1 MMTRE
6 ELKEAARALGKAS
19 AEVGDTYD
27 IVEAFASGYAE
38 ENAKFFKDSRELHY
52 EISALNEL
60 QSVASSVIEWRVEDA
75 RKAFMSWDKIGDA
88 LDMSRQ
94 AAWRKYRS
102 TNEED

>member
-1 MMTRE
+1 M
-6 ELKEAARALGKAS
+6 
-19 AEVGDTYD
+19 YD
-27 IVEAFASGYAE
+27 IVEAFTSGYAE
-38 ENAKFFKDSRELHY
+38 ANAEFFKDGRQLHY
-52 EISALNEL
+52 EIANLNEM

-102 TNEED
+102 TDGNDD

>member
-1 MMTRE
+1 MMTRD
-6 ELKEAARALGKAS
+6 ELKDAARALGTAS

-38 ENAKFFKDSRELHY
+38 ANAKFFKDSREIHY

-60 QSVASSVIEWRVEDA
+60 QSVASNVIEWRVEDA

-102 TNEED
+102 TEEDD